1 MDIQY
6 KENKEFSK
14 QQIEELFVSVNWISG
29 RYPERVVRGLQ
40 NSSQVISAWQNDRLI
55 GLIRAV
61 DDGEMVAFVHYLL
74 VHPDY
79 QGHGI
84 ASKLLSLLKEKYKDY
99 LFFNIMPDDKKN
111 VAFYEKHGFKVLQEG
126 TAMQLTNLI

>member
-40 NSSQVISAWQNDRLI
+40 NSSQVISAWHNDRLI
-55 GLIRAV
+55 GLIRAF

>member
-40 NSSQVISAWQNDRLI
+40 NSSQVISAWHNDRLI
-55 GLIRAV
+55 GLIRAF
-61 DDGEMVAFVHYLL
+61 DDGEMVAFAHYLL

>member
-1 MDIQY
+1 MYQ
-6 KENKEFSK
+6 
-14 QQIEELFVSVNWISG
+14 
-29 RYPERVVRGLQ
+29 GL
-40 NSSQVISAWQNDRLI
+40 NDRLI
-55 GLIRAV
+55 GLIRAF